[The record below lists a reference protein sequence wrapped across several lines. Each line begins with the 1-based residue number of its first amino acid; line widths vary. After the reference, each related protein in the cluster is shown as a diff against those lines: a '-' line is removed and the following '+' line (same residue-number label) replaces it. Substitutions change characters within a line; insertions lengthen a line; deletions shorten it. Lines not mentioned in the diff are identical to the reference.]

1 MELTTVWFLVIA
13 GLWIGY
19 FVLEGFDF
27 GVGILLRVLGRD
39 EPERRAV
46 ITTIGPVWDGN
57 EVWLIVAGAMTFA
70 AFPEWYATLFSAFY
84 LPLFAILV
92 SLILRGVALEYR
104 GKRDD
109 LLWRSRMDTIIT
121 ISSLLLPLLWGIAF
135 ANLVRGLPLDA
146 SHEFVGNL
154 GTVLNPFALLG
165 GVAFTAL
172 FLTHG
177 AIFLALR
184 TTDDLRDRANRLASM
199 AGLAAAVLVVGFLAW
214 AQAIRGNLAS
224 TIIAALAATAL
235 LAGLAAN
242 RPTRLRTLADV
253 DRPERSRSLAQQA
266 GQPSEAKAPGGAGSP
281 TAPAT
286 AYTAPSSGPAAAT
299 SAAANAGTSSSTGHP
314 AQPSRREGWA
324 FVGTALAVA
333 LGVASVF
340 VAMFPEVLPSSLD
353 PAWSLTV
360 TNASST
366 PYTLKVL

>member
-92 SLILRGVALEYR
+92 ALILRGVALEYR

-109 LLWRSRMDTIIT
+109 LPWRNRMDTIIT
-121 ISSLLLPLLWGIAF
+121 VSSLLLPLLWGIAF

-154 GTVLNPFALLG
+154 GTLLNPFALLG

-172 FLTHG
+172 FVAHG

-184 TTDDLRDRANRLASM
+184 TTDDLRDRANRLASI
-199 AGLAAAVLVVGFLAW
+199 AGLAAAVLVASFLAW
-214 AQAIRGNLAS
+214 AQAMRGNLAS
-224 TIIAALAATAL
+224 TMVAALAAIVL

-242 RPTRLRTLADV
+242 RPIHLR
-253 DRPERSRSLAQQA
+253 PLAQPA
-266 GQPSEAKAPGGAGSP
+266 GQPSEAKAPG
-281 TAPAT
+281 
-286 AYTAPSSGPAAAT
+286 AAA
-299 SAAANAGTSSSTGHP
+299 SAH
-314 AQPSRREGWA
+314 PSRREGWA
-324 FVGTALAVA
+324 FAGTALAVA
-333 LGVASVF
+333 LGVASLF
-340 VAMFPEVLPSSLD
+340 MAMFPAVMASTLD
-353 PAWSLTV
+353 AGWSLTV
-360 TNASST
+360 ANASST
-366 PYTLKVL
+366 PYTLKVLTVIAAIFLPLVMLYQGWTYWVFKKRISVERVAVS